1 MRHATVRTTLDTHG
15 HLWPDADESTRSAI
29 GAVIAE
35 RMASVESAAYPL
47 RTEGRRSQR
56 RRRSEG

>member
-1 MRHATVRTTLDTHG
+1 MRHTTARTTLDAYG

-35 RMASVESAAYPL
+35 RMASLESVADQP
-47 RTEGRRSQR
+47 RTSTT
-56 RRRSEG
+56 

>member
-1 MRHATVRTTLDTHG
+1 MAHNRHATARTTLDTYG

-35 RMASVESAAYPL
+35 RMKTTADQL
-47 RTEGRRSQR
+47 RTRAPRV
-56 RRRSEG
+56 